1 MATDLDAH
9 MTSAGSFTPGSRL
22 ESIDDAQQRQLQ
34 RSLAKMNELPLRCSP
49 TASAASSLIGLIDS
63 AHSLGAREC
72 AERASGA
79 SQQPELAAKLCNKL
93 ATRFLT

>member
-34 RSLAKMNELPLRCSP
+34 RSLAKMNELPLRC
-49 TASAASSLIGLIDS
+49 
-63 AHSLGAREC
+63 C
-72 AERASGA
+72 F
-79 SQQPELAAKLCNKL
+79 Q
-93 ATRFLT
+93 

>member
-34 RSLAKMNELPLRCSP
+34 RSLAKMNELPLRCCFQCAPHTVLLTRDTTGSQRGARWTP
-49 TASAASSLIGLIDS
+49 TSTGGLIS
-63 AHSLGAREC
+63 V
-72 AERASGA
+72 
-79 SQQPELAAKLCNKL
+79 
-93 ATRFLT
+93 